1 MSLSTRFQREKLA
14 RHRAAGQVCLR
25 QLSGKGFPSRGTWAT
40 GAGQISQM
48 PVAVRE
54 EIGDLMVTDRTLQGG
69 REEDFPPTEGAR
81 FTTLNNLT
89 GK

>member
-14 RHRAAGQVCLR
+14 RHRAAGQACLR
-25 QLSGKGFPSRGTWAT
+25 QLSGKGFPSQGMWAT

-54 EIGDLMVTDRTLQGG
+54 EIGDLMVTDRTLQDCWQ
-69 REEDFPPTEGAR
+69 RDCPLTEGRLLYNA
-81 FTTLNNLT
+81 
-89 GK
+89 